1 MENKTFLVTRD
12 DTGLPTLTQV
22 YTRWHRFKYAATGP
36 STQADAGLNTMT
48 QNYTRSHRITHADTG
63 LHTLTQDYTR
73 SHRITH
79 AHTGLH
85 TLTQDYT
92 RWHWITHAHTGLH
105 ALTQNYTRWH
115 RIERQAD
122 TLVWQRERSANENDF
137 TACWHSRYVTSA
149 AWWTPLP
156 IAPLRMRQC
165 CRSITQRPKPW
176 ELSSDCARCRQM
188 PVLRLGTTLQCI
200 NWWDL
205 IRAIT
210 S

>member
-79 AHTGLH
+79 THTGLH
-85 TLTQDYT
+85 TLTLDYT
-92 RWHWITHAHTGLH
+92 CSHRIARTDTELH
-105 ALTQNYTRWH
+105 ALTQDRTTSGHASLAKR
-115 RIERQAD
+115 AFSK
-122 TLVWQRERSANENDF
+122 RERFHGLLAF
-137 TACWHSRYVTSA
+137 KIRYVSSVMNTSSNRPPSYA
-149 AWWTPLP
+149 SVLP
-156 IAPLRMRQC
+156 KHHP
-165 CRSITQRPKPW
+165 
-176 ELSSDCARCRQM
+176 
-188 PVLRLGTTLQCI
+188 
-200 NWWDL
+200 
-205 IRAIT
+205 T

>member
-1 MENKTFLVTRD
+1 M
-12 DTGLPTLTQV
+12 TQV
-22 YTRWHRFKYAATGP
+22 YTRWHRF
-36 STQADAGLNTMT
+36 
-48 QNYTRSHRITHADTG
+48 THAHTG
-63 LHTLTQDYTR
+63 LHTLTLGYTR

-165 CRSITQRPKPW
+165 CRSITNRPKPVFPNLFHPRTISRFYAVLAYHLHKLRALKAVKKFPH
-176 ELSSDCARCRQM
+176 LSWRHNQ
-188 PVLRLGTTLQCI
+188 VF
-200 NWWDL
+200 DL
-205 IRAIT
+205 CEVQ
-210 S
+210 